1 METIET
7 ERLILRTWRLED
19 FGDFY
24 EYASDPS
31 VGPSAGW
38 KPHTDRIESLS
49 ILISFIE
56 GEEVFAIEDKISGK
70 AIGSIGLHPDR
81 KRNNPE
87 VRMIGYVLA
96 KPFWGKG
103 LALEAVNAVLEYAFN
118 DQNLNMVSVY
128 HFPFNQQSK
137 RVIEKAGFAFEGI
150 MREATLLPSGEVVD
164 DVCYSITKE
173 EFLSRLG

>member
-1 METIET
+1 MKTIET
-7 ERLILRTWRLED
+7 ERMILRTWRLED

-24 EYASDPS
+24 EYASNPII
-31 VGPSAGW
+31 GPSAGW
-38 KPHTDRIESLS
+38 KPHTDRVESLS

-87 VRMIGYVLA
+87 ARMIGYVLSE
-96 KPFWGKG
+96 PYWGKG
-103 LALEAVNAVLEYAFN
+103 LASEAVKAVLDYAFN
-118 DQNLNMVSVY
+118 DQNLKIVSVY
-128 HFPFNQQSK
+128 HFPFNQKSK
-137 RVIEKAGFAFEGI
+137 RVIEKAGFSFEGI
-150 MREATLLPSGEVVD
+150 LREATVLPNGEIVD

-173 EFLSRLG
+173 EFDSRLG

>member
-1 METIET
+1 MKTIET
-7 ERLILRTWRLED
+7 ARIILRSWKLND

-38 KPHTDRIESLS
+38 KPHTDPMESLN

-56 GEEVFAIEDKISGK
+56 GDEVFAIEDKISGK

-81 KRNNPE
+81 KRNHSE

-96 KPFWGKG
+96 KPYWGRG
-103 LALEAVNAVLEYAFN
+103 LASEAVKAVLDYAFN
-118 DQNLNMVSVY
+118 EQNLKIVSVY
-128 HFPFNQQSK
+128 HFPFNLKSK
-137 RVIEKAGFAFEGI
+137 RVIEKAGFSFEGI
-150 MREATLLPSGEVVD
+150 LRDASLLPSGEIVD
-164 DVCYSITKE
+164 DVCYSLTKE
-173 EFLSRLG
+173 EYISRLV

>member
-1 METIET
+1 MKTIET

-31 VGPSAGW
+31 IGPSAGW
-38 KPHTDRIESLS
+38 KPHTDRVESLS
-49 ILISFIE
+49 ILISYIE

-81 KRNNPE
+81 KRNNPA

-103 LALEAVNAVLEYAFN
+103 LALEAANGLLDYAFN
-118 DQNLNMVSVY
+118 DQNLRMVSVY
-128 HFPFNQQSK
+128 HFPFNEQSK
-137 RVIEKAGFAFEGI
+137 RVIAKAGFAFEGI
-150 MREATLLPSGEVVD
+150 LRESTLLPSGEIVD

-173 EFLSRLG
+173 EFLSRL

>member
-1 METIET
+1 MKTIET

-31 VGPSAGW
+31 IGPSAGW
-38 KPHTDRIESLS
+38 KPHTDRMESLN

-56 GEEVFAIEDKISGK
+56 GNEVFAVEDKISGK

-81 KRNNPE
+81 KRNNPN

-96 KPFWGKG
+96 KPFWGRG
-103 LALEAVNAVLEYAFN
+103 LALEAVNAVLEFAFK
-118 DQNLNMVSVY
+118 DSNLSMVSVY

-137 RVIEKAGFAFEGI
+137 RVIEKAGFSLEGVLK
-150 MREATLLPSGEVVD
+150 EATILPNGQITD
-164 DVCYSITKE
+164 DVCYSLKKE
-173 EFLSRLG
+173 EYLSRQ

>member
-1 METIET
+1 MKTIET
-7 ERLILRTWRLED
+7 ERLILRTWRLDD

-24 EYASDPS
+24 EYASDPN

-38 KPHTDRIESLS
+38 KPHTDRMESLN

-56 GEEVFAIEDKISGK
+56 GDEVFALEDKISGK

-81 KRNNPE
+81 KRNNPK

-103 LALEAVNAVLEYAFN
+103 LALEAVSAVLNYAFS
-118 DQNLNMVSVY
+118 DLNLSMVSVY
-128 HFPFNQQSK
+128 HFPFNHKS
-137 RVIEKAGFAFEGI
+137 RSVIEKAGFTFEGVI
-150 MREATLLPSGEVVD
+150 REATILPGGEVTD
-164 DVCYSITKE
+164 DVCYSLTRE
-173 EFLSRLG
+173 EFLSRP

>member
-1 METIET
+1 MKTIET
-7 ERLILRTWRLED
+7 ERMILRTWRLED

-24 EYASDPS
+24 EYASNPS
-31 VGPSAGW
+31 IGPSAGW
-38 KPHTDRIESLS
+38 KPHTDRVESLS

-87 VRMIGYVLA
+87 ARMIGYVLSE
-96 KPFWGKG
+96 PYWGKG
-103 LALEAVNAVLEYAFN
+103 LASEAVKAVLDYAFN
-118 DQNLNMVSVY
+118 DQNLKIVSVY
-128 HFPFNQQSK
+128 HFPFNQKSK
-137 RVIEKAGFAFEGI
+137 RVIEKAGFSFEGI
-150 MREATLLPSGEVVD
+150 LREATVLPNGEIVD

-173 EFLSRLG
+173 EFDSRLG

>member
-1 METIET
+1 MKTIET
-7 ERLILRTWRLED
+7 ERIILRTWRLDD

-38 KPHTDRIESLS
+38 KPHTDRMESLN

-56 GEEVFAIEDKISGK
+56 GNEVFAIVDNMSGK

-81 KRNNPE
+81 KRVNPNA
-87 VRMIGYVLA
+87 RMVGYVLS

-103 LALEAVNAVLEYAFN
+103 LALEAVNAVLDYAFN
-118 DQNLNMVSVY
+118 DLNLNIVSVY
-128 HFPFNQQSK
+128 HFPFNEQSR
-137 RVIEKAGFAFEGI
+137 RVIEKAGFSFEGI
-150 MREATLLPSGEVVD
+150 LREATILPNGEIVD
-164 DVCYSITKE
+164 DVCYALTRE
-173 EFLSRLG
+173 EYLTRD

>member
-1 METIET
+1 MKTIET

-31 VGPSAGW
+31 IGPSAGW
-38 KPHTDRIESLS
+38 KPHTDRMESLN

-56 GEEVFAIEDKISGK
+56 GNEVFAVEDKISGK

-81 KRNNPE
+81 KRNNPN

-96 KPFWGKG
+96 KPFWGRG
-103 LALEAVNAVLEYAFN
+103 LALEAVNAVLEFAFK
-118 DQNLNMVSVY
+118 DSNLSMVSVY

-137 RVIEKAGFAFEGI
+137 RVIEKAGFSLEGVLK
-150 MREATLLPSGEVVD
+150 EAAILPNGQITD
-164 DVCYSITKE
+164 DVCYSLKKE
-173 EFLSRLG
+173 EYLSRQ

>member
-1 METIET
+1 MKTIET

-31 VGPSAGW
+31 IGPSAGW
-38 KPHTDRIESLS
+38 KPHTDRMESLN

-56 GEEVFAIEDKISGK
+56 GNEVFAIEDKLAGK

-81 KRNNPE
+81 KRNNQN

-103 LALEAVNAVLEYAFN
+103 LALEAVNAVLDYAFN
-118 DQNLNMVSVY
+118 DQNLKIVSVY

-150 MREATLLPSGEVVD
+150 LREATLLPSGEIVD
-164 DVCYSITKE
+164 DVCYSITRD
-173 EFLSRLG
+173 EFLSRL